1 MLVFGALHWQLWLG
15 GLLEDRVIFLTY
27 CLRINYRLLHP
38 LHSQV
43 QPEAAQIL
51 AKDRMADWT
60 VSYLVRDGGEITQA
74 FFIVLFGGQWVE
86 FLVDSLS
93 HLSMS
98 CNPSAVP
105 VELHGTW

>member
-1 MLVFGALHWQLWLG
+1 M
-15 GLLEDRVIFLTY
+15 LEDRVIFLTY

-60 VSYLVRDGGEITQA
+60 VSYLVRDGGEIT
-74 FFIVLFGGQWVE
+74 
-86 FLVDSLS
+86 
-93 HLSMS
+93 
-98 CNPSAVP
+98 
-105 VELHGTW
+105 

>member
-1 MLVFGALHWQLWLG
+1 M
-15 GLLEDRVIFLTY
+15 LEDTVIFLTY

-60 VSYLVRDGGEITQA
+60 VSYLVRDGGGEITQA

>member
-43 QPEAAQIL
+43 RPDSAQIV
-51 AKDRMADWT
+51 AKDRMARLDR
-60 VSYLVRDGGEITQA
+60 VLLGG
-74 FFIVLFGGQWVE
+74 GGGKKKE
-86 FLVDSLS
+86 RL
-93 HLSMS
+93 
-98 CNPSAVP
+98 
-105 VELHGTW
+105 G

>member
-1 MLVFGALHWQLWLG
+1 MQLVGWWG

-27 CLRINYRLLHP
+27 RLRINYRLLHP

-60 VSYLVRDGGEITQA
+60 VSYLVRDGG
-74 FFIVLFGGQWVE
+74 G
-86 FLVDSLS
+86 DN
-93 HLSMS
+93 MS
-98 CNPSAVP
+98 ILYCPFWRAMGRIFS
-105 VELHGTW
+105 